1 MVQSN
6 EHEDAV
12 SATVAT
18 VLMVAV
24 TVILAALVAS
34 FSLGTMGGIPDNGIV
49 GAKAVR
55 MDDGA
60 VLVTYVG
67 GDGADAVDHLN
78 WTIDGTEQTDR
89 LDATVGSSA
98 VNTTVSADPGKKH
111 RVMVVATYSD
121 RSSQV
126 VLDAMV

>member
-12 SATVAT
+12 SPTVAT

-34 FSLGTMGGIPDNGIV
+34 FSLGTLGGLSGNGFV

-60 VLVTYVG
+60 ILVTYVG
-67 GDGADAVDHLN
+67 GDGAAAVDHLN
-78 WTIDGTEQTDR
+78 WTIDGTEQADR
-89 LDATVGSSA
+89 LDTTVGSSA
-98 VNTTVSADPGKKH
+98 INTTVSTDPGKKH
-111 RVMVVATYSD
+111 RVMVVTTYGD
-121 RSSQV
+121 GSSLI
-126 VLDAMV
+126 VLDTAV

>member
-6 EHEDAV
+6 EHEEAV
-12 SATVAT
+12 SSTVAT
-18 VLMVAV
+18 VLMVAL

-34 FSLGTMGGIPDNGIV
+34 FSLGTLGGTPDNGIV

-55 MDDGA
+55 TDDGA

-67 GDGADAVDHLN
+67 GDGHAAVDHLN

-89 LDATVGSSA
+89 LDAVVGASA
-98 VNTTVSADPGKKH
+98 INTTVSTDPGKRH
-111 RVMVVATYSD
+111 WVMVVATYGD
-121 RSSQV
+121 GSSQV
-126 VLDAMV
+126 VMDAMV

>member
-12 SATVAT
+12 SPTVAT

-34 FSLGTMGGIPDNGIV
+34 FSLGTLGGLSGNGFV

-60 VLVTYVG
+60 ILVTYVG
-67 GDGADAVDHLN
+67 GDGAAAVDHLN
-78 WTIDGTEQTDR
+78 WTIDGTEQADR
-89 LDATVGSSA
+89 LDTTVGSSA
-98 VNTTVSADPGKKH
+98 INTTVSTDPGKKH
-111 RVMVVATYSD
+111 RVMVVATYGD
-121 RSSQV
+121 GSSLI
-126 VLDAMV
+126 VLDTAV

>member
-12 SATVAT
+12 SPTVAT

-24 TVILAALVAS
+24 TMILAALVAS
-34 FSLGTMGGIPDNGIV
+34 FSLGTLGGTPDNGIV

-55 MDDGA
+55 TDDGA
-60 VLVTYVG
+60 IQVTYVG
-67 GDGADAVDHLN
+67 GDGHDAVDHLN
-78 WTIDGTEQTDR
+78 WTIDGTEQTAR
-89 LDATVGSSA
+89 LDATVGASA
-98 VNTTVSADPGKKH
+98 SNATVSIDPGKRH
-111 RVMVVATYSD
+111 RVMVMATYSD

-126 VLDAMV
+126 VLDAVV